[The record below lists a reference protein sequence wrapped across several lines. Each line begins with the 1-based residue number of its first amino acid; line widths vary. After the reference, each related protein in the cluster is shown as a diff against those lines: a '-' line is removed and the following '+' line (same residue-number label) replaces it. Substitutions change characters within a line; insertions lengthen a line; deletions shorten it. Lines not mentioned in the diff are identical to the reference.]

1 MMFNK
6 TVLSIYFFSCSVVD
20 LIQNPNANGA
30 QFRQLLPFSAEL
42 FPSAFKCNPCILIA
56 NMKEFFT
63 YVWYYS
69 QGNVFGW
76 PKGSYVTSDI
86 TSDMISEWLARVGSA
101 IPRGF
106 SRQYI
111 LSLLKDQPMTGKEI
125 IDKATLQ
132 SEGKWKPSP
141 GLIYP
146 LLGRLLDDGLVM
158 EEKDGRYMITKKG
171 LEITS
176 DLQSFNNMIQK
187 QIDVMLRVGNVGRF
201 VAMEFIDRITA
212 IGTALSSN
220 LDSMTQEERNRYKE
234 FLQNELKKLYEQ
246 EAKNAEKEK
255 VKVEE

>member
-1 MMFNK
+1 MYYLRICK
-6 TVLSIYFFSCSVVD
+6 SLEGCPVILLSMPLTLY
-20 LIQNPNANGA
+20 
-30 QFRQLLPFSAEL
+30 
-42 FPSAFKCNPCILIA
+42 
-56 NMKEFFT
+56 T
-63 YVWYYS
+63 
-69 QGNVFGW
+69 
-76 PKGSYVTSDI
+76 KGSYFTSDI

-111 LSLLKDQPMTGKEI
+111 LALLRDQPMTGKEI
-125 IDKATLQ
+125 IDRATLQ

-158 EEKDGRYMITKKG
+158 EDKDGRYMITKKG

-176 DLQSFNNMIQK
+176 DLQSFGNMIQK

-201 VAMEFIDRITA
+201 VAMDLIDRITTT
-212 IGTALSSN
+212 GTALSSN
-220 LDSMTQEERNRYKE
+220 LDSMTPEECNRYKE
-234 FLQNELKKLYEQ
+234 FLQNELQKLYEQ

-255 VKVEE
+255 IKVE